1 MELLDQEFQRVG
13 RYPEGRFSVLM
24 IDIDHFKS
32 VNDTHGHLAGD
43 AVLREAAQ
51 VLREA
56 LRSVDSVGRY
66 GGEEFIA
73 ILPHTAREE
82 AVATADRIRK
92 RMADHRFEVG
102 GTRVAVTVSIGVSGF
117 PSSAIDGPNAL
128 VREADRALYEAKEL
142 GRNRVV

>member
-1 MELLDQEFQRVG
+1 
-13 RYPEGRFSVLM
+13 M

-32 VNDTHGHLAGD
+32 INDTHGHLAGD

-73 ILPHTAREE
+73 ILPHTPREE
-82 AVATADRIRK
+82 AIATAERIRQ
-92 RMADHRFEVG
+92 RMADHPFEVG
-102 GTRVAVTVSIGVSGF
+102 QTRVTITVSIGVAGY
-117 PSSAIDGPNAL
+117 PAGTTDGPNAL
-128 VREADRALYEAKEL
+128 VSEADRALYEAKEL